1 MYIPGGG
8 GRQQVRFGGPITPAV
23 KVLLIANAVIY
34 VFTVLP
40 LMIQSSGGIEVVSH
54 IIYYLGM
61 TPSLFWGGLTLWMPL
76 TYMFIHSVA
85 SPMHLL
91 FNMLA
96 LWMFGGDVENV
107 FGTRQFIAYYLVC
120 GAGAGLIV
128 AILQP
133 GLAIPT
139 VGASGAIYGLLV
151 AFGLFFPDR
160 VILFSFI
167 FPMKAKHFVLVIT
180 ALVFLTSM
188 TSSGDMISHTAHL
201 GGLIVGFIFIRR
213 RRIWATFKAAFGTR
227 RRRTNLRVVDKD
239 ELRRIL
245 EDDNDNDH
253 VVH

>member
-8 GRQQVRFGGPITPAV
+8 GRQQVRIGGPMTPAV
-23 KVLLIANAVIY
+23 KVLLIANAVVY

-40 LMIQSSGGIEVVSH
+40 LMIQSAGGTEVVSR
-54 IIYYLGM
+54 IVYYLGM

-76 TYMFIHSVA
+76 TYMFIHSVT
-85 SPMHLL
+85 SPAHLL

-107 FGTRQFIAYYLVC
+107 FGTRQFVVYYLVC
-120 GAGAGLIV
+120 GAGAGLLV
-128 AILQP
+128 AILEP

-167 FPMKAKHFVLVIT
+167 FPMKAKHFVLII
-180 ALVFLTSM
+180 AAIVFFSSLTSP
-188 TSSGDMISHTAHL
+188 GGMISHTAHL
-201 GGLIVGFIFIRR
+201 GGLVVGFIFIRR
-213 RRIWATFKAAFGTR
+213 RRIWATFGSVFSRRGR
-227 RRRTNLRVVDKD
+227 RRNMRVVDKD

-245 EDDNDNDH
+245 EEDDDNDN